1 MSLAFFSSYV
11 ARSAAMLMGRPF
23 QSMADATAASFRV
36 RNGKARYSKHFCC
49 QLKTQRVHDEATLQL
64 SHYIAGSQ
72 AQNLPAEVLHKT
84 KLHILDTIAAIV
96 SGSRLK
102 PGQFAASFV
111 QSLGGRPEALLLGT
125 DIVAP
130 AIDAALANGMAGH
143 ADETDDSHLRSRS
156 HPGCAVV
163 PAALAVAER
172 YDSSGLAFAKA
183 VVAGY
188 DVGARSTMA
197 LGYGPA
203 KTHKHSTHSLAA
215 TFGAAAAAA
224 SLTGASTEE
233 AAYVLSY
240 AAQQASGVTSW
251 NRDDFHIEKAFDF
264 GGMGARNGVF
274 AALFVA
280 AGASGVS
287 DVMTGNGS
295 YLEAFGEKINPE
307 ALTRDLGTVFEV
319 MNTSIKK
326 WSVGS
331 PIQAALDSL
340 VYLMHEHRVRA
351 DDVERVVAHMPDDRL
366 HVVSDRGIPD
376 ICLQHLLALTLT
388 DGTLTFA
395 SSHDEARMHDPAV
408 LAMRAR
414 VTAVPSAELTAAKP
428 SRQANIELIL
438 RDGRRVE
445 RRTRAV
451 LGTPDNPM
459 SEADV
464 RAKADDLLQPIL
476 GAARSRKLID
486 TIMSLETVVSML
498 DLRPLLKAN

>member
-1 MSLAFFSSYV
+1 M
-11 ARSAAMLMGRPF
+11 
-23 QSMADATAASFRV
+23 
-36 RNGKARYSKHFCC
+36 
-49 QLKTQRVHDEATLQL
+49 L
-64 SHYIAGSQ
+64 SHYIAESQ
-72 AQNLPAEVLHKT
+72 ARSLPADVLHKA
-84 KLHILDTIAAIV
+84 KLHILDTTAAIV

-102 PGQFAASFV
+102 PGQFAAAFV
-111 QSLGGRPEALLLGT
+111 RSLGGRPEALVLGT
-125 DIVAP
+125 DILAP
-130 AIDAALANGMAGH
+130 AIDAALANGMAAH

-156 HPGCAVV
+156 HPGCAVI

-172 YDSSGLAFAKA
+172 YDGSGLAFTKA

-188 DVGARSTMA
+188 DVGTRSTMA

-224 SLTGASTEE
+224 SLTRASTEQ
-233 AAYVLSY
+233 AAYILSY

-251 NRDDFHIEKAFDF
+251 NRDHFHVEKAFDF

-287 DVMTGNGS
+287 DVMTGKGS
-295 YLEAFGEKINPE
+295 YLEAFGQKADAE
-307 ALTRDLGTVFEV
+307 ALTRGLGTDFEI

-340 VYLMHEHRVRA
+340 VFLVQEHKVRA
-351 DDVERVVAHMPDDRL
+351 DDVERVIAHMPDDRL
-366 HVVSDRGIPD
+366 HIVSDRDIPD
-376 ICLQHLLALTLT
+376 ICLQHLLALTLV

-395 SSHDEARMHDPAV
+395 SSHDDARMHDPAV

-414 VTAVPSAELTAAKP
+414 ITAVPSPELTAAKP
-428 SRQANIELIL
+428 SRQASIELIL

-464 RAKADDLLQPIL
+464 RAKAGDLLQPIL
-476 GAARSRKLID
+476 GVTRSSNLID
-486 TIMSLETVVSML
+486 KIMNLETVTHIRE
-498 DLRPLLKAN
+498 LRPLLTAA

>member
-1 MSLAFFSSYV
+1 MTCESTSKLSRYIAESQIRSLA
-11 ARSAAMLMGRPF
+11 
-23 QSMADATAASFRV
+23 
-36 RNGKARYSKHFCC
+36 
-49 QLKTQRVHDEATLQL
+49 
-64 SHYIAGSQ
+64 
-72 AQNLPAEVLHKT
+72 AEVLHNT
-84 KLHILDTIAAIV
+84 KLHILDTTAAIV

-102 PGQFAASFV
+102 PGQFGAAFV
-111 QSLGGRPEALLLGT
+111 HSLGGRPEALVLGT
-125 DIVAP
+125 NIMAP

-163 PAALAVAER
+163 PAALAMAER
-172 YDSSGLAFAKA
+172 YDCSGLAFAKA

-188 DVGARSTMA
+188 DVGTRSTMA

-224 SLTGASTEE
+224 SLIGANAEQ
-233 AAYVLSY
+233 AAYILSY

-251 NRDDFHIEKAFDF
+251 NRDHFHVEKAFDF

-287 DVMTGNGS
+287 DVMTGKGS
-295 YLEAFGEKINPE
+295 YLEAFGEKIDAE
-307 ALTRDLGTVFEV
+307 ALTRGLGTDFEI

-340 VYLMHEHRVRA
+340 IFLIAAHKIRA
-351 DDVERVVAHMPDDRL
+351 DDVEQVIANMPDDRL
-366 HVVSDRGIPD
+366 HVVSDRDIPD
-376 ICLQHLLALTLT
+376 ICLQHLLALTLV
-388 DGTLTFA
+388 DGMLSFA
-395 SSHDEARMHDPAV
+395 SSHDEHRMHDPAV
-408 LAMRAR
+408 LAVRKR
-414 VTAVPSAELTAAKP
+414 ITAVPSPELTAAKP
-428 SRQANIELIL
+428 SRQASIELIL
-438 RDGRRVE
+438 RDGKRLE
-445 RRTRAV
+445 KRTRAV

-459 SEADV
+459 SEAEV
-464 RAKADDLLQPIL
+464 CAKAEDLLQPIL
-476 GAARSRKLID
+476 GAARAQNSRTRSWI
-486 TIMSLETVVSML
+486 
-498 DLRPLLKAN
+498 LKRLPPSAICGRC